1 MNLVL
6 ISLNVELNITMIRQ
20 FDQIKNR
27 FFFQYDN
34 REWTLEDGNISILY
48 FCLRPMADRDF
59 LREIIGG

>member
-27 FFFQYDN
+27 FFFNTTTGSEPSKMAISRSMFTSHGRSRLSEGDN
-34 REWTLEDGNISILY
+34 WRV
-48 FCLRPMADRDF
+48 A
-59 LREIIGG
+59 